1 MMDGVDKGPARDKVP
16 PQKGIVPPPPPPP
29 KSQDNDQDEMIKMN
43 VPPLVLTKLLCLFS
57 LCNDDT
63 LNNLSPGE
71 KIENIQIHRQIVNI
85 RDVLNTCTVYME

>member
-1 MMDGVDKGPARDKVP
+1 
-16 PQKGIVPPPPPPP
+16 
-29 KSQDNDQDEMIKMN
+29 MIKMN
-43 VPPLVLTKLLCLFS
+43 VPHLVLTKLLCLFS